1 MPDRPAQTMSRS
13 TAQRRF
19 LPPRRR
25 PLRRRVLAVLAF
37 LCLAWLCGA
46 NAVSAEVLRRGLGP
60 EPDSLDIH
68 QAQGLAALQVLRD
81 LNEGL
86 TTFAADGAVVGG
98 VAEDWTVSED
108 GTTYT
113 FRLRPSAAWSDGE
126 PVRAED
132 FIRGWQAA
140 LAPAT
145 QATTASLLAPVR
157 GARAVI
163 AGEAEPAT
171 LGIRVPAPGQL
182 EVELERP
189 TPWFPEL
196 LAHPVAFP
204 LHPGA
209 GEDVS
214 ARPVNGPYRL
224 LEQVPRSHIA
234 LARNSRWHDVGS
246 VALERVDY
254 LATEDPGAELS
265 RFRAGELHITETI
278 PPGRHDWLAENFPD
292 ALRIAPYQGS
302 FWLGLN
308 LARAPFEGTPDLR
321 RALALAI
328 DRETLTR
335 VVMGAGELPAWSVV
349 PPGLAGYRSPPPPAE
364 AGDDTAREERARAL
378 YARAGYGP
386 DNPLRLQLRFNT
398 SNQHRRMAVA
408 VAAMWKQVLGVR
420 TELIHEEWKVFVNNR
435 RLGSLTQAFRGG
447 WIADYAD
454 PVSFLDLFRAGD
466 PLNNTFYAN
475 PAFDQLLDRAAGLE
489 GAQRLELL
497 QQAETLLL
505 RDMPV
510 IPLYYYVS
518 RHLVDPRVRGFV
530 DNPRDVHLSRY
541 LDLGDQR

>member
-1 MPDRPAQTMSRS
+1 MFPRPVSAMPRCLFPPRPAG
-13 TAQRRF
+13 APGRRF
-19 LPPRRR
+19 RAVLV
-25 PLRRRVLAVLAF
+25 VLAGLLLAVQ
-37 LCLAWLCGA
+37 AWG
-46 NAVSAEVLRRGLGP
+46 EVLRRGLGP

-86 TTFAADGAVVGG
+86 VTFDAGGALAPG
-98 VAEDWTVSED
+98 VAERWQLSADQRSYVFE
-108 GTTYT
+108 
-113 FRLRPSAAWSDGE
+113 LRPDARWSNGDPVTAA
-126 PVRAED
+126 D
-132 FIRGWQAA
+132 FVRGWRAA

-145 QATTASLLAPVR
+145 QARTASLLAPVA
-157 GARAVI
+157 GAQAVMDGT
-163 AGEAEPAT
+163 ADPAT
-171 LGIRVPAPGQL
+171 LGIQAEGARRLRVL
-182 EVELERP
+182 LERP
-189 TPWFPEL
+189 TPWFREL

-204 LHPGA
+204 LHA
-209 GEDVS
+209 SS
-214 ARPVNGPYRL
+214 ADEVASRPVNGAYTL
-224 LEQVPRSHIA
+224 LEQVPRSHVA
-234 LARNSRWHDVGS
+234 LRRNDRFHGAAR

-254 LATEDPGAELS
+254 LTIEDPGAELS

-278 PPGRHDWLAENFPD
+278 PPGRHDWLQENLPE
-292 ALRIAPYQGS
+292 ALRVAPYMGS

-308 LARAPFEGTPDLR
+308 LSRPPLADQPDLR
-321 RALALAI
+321 RALSLAV

-335 VVMGAGELPAWSVV
+335 VVMGAGERPAWTLV
-349 PPGLAGYRSPPPPAE
+349 PDGLAGYRAPRDPALSLSGE
-364 AGDDTAREERARAL
+364 ARRERARAL

-386 DNPLRLQLRFNT
+386 DNPLRLELRFNT

-435 RLGSLTQAFRGG
+435 RHGGLTQVFRGG

-466 PLNNTFYAN
+466 ALNVTFYDN
-475 PAFDQLLDRAAGLE
+475 PAYERLLNQAAAETGTR
-489 GAQRLELL
+489 RLELL

-505 RDMPV
+505 RDTPV
-510 IPLYYYVS
+510 IPLYTYVS

-541 LDLGDQR
+541 LDLGEE